1 MLNHKSI
8 STFLGIIIIIS
19 ISACDPYGGYEYWID
34 NQSDSIIFVSYSEY
48 SLDSIKTKE
57 LDKEEMFLLT
67 QFSTHGGLHDDGDN
81 FLDWFDSLGVYIDT
95 AKMIEISRDYI
106 DRDSWDYEQ
115 EVTGMMGKAGENI
128 YKLTIRN
135 EDL

>member
-1 MLNHKSI
+1 MLNYKSI

-19 ISACDPYGGYEYWID
+19 ISACDPHGGYEYWID
-34 NQSDSIIFVSYSEY
+34 NQSDSIIFVSYSQY
-48 SLDSIKTKE
+48 SQDSINIRE
-57 LDKEEMFLLT
+57 LDKGEMFLLT

-81 FLDWFDSLGVYIDT
+81 FLVWFDSLGVYIDT
-95 AKMIEISRDYI
+95 AKMIEISKDYT
-106 DRDSWDYEQ
+106 DRNSWDYEQ